1 MVWMY
6 LGCTPRW
13 VSGVMEGRRD
23 DTIGD
28 NSYTQTLLVFDVV
41 VQEEAAKTL
50 IDRAESSKAKRS
62 KAKQSKAKQSKAKE
76 GKDEAGQIRTKQ
88 TRPSVLYLNL
98 HPSPLSARTSRGRL
112 QVSRRMIAVIL

>member
-50 IDRAESSKAKRS
+50 IDRAESSE
-62 KAKQSKAKQSKAKE
+62 AKQSKAKQSKRGQRRSRADQ
-76 GKDEAGQIRTKQ
+76 DETDKTERTVPQ
-88 TRPSVLYLNL
+88 S
-98 HPSPLSARTSRGRL
+98 TSL
-112 QVSRRMIAVIL
+112 PAVCTYAER